1 MRVTRQHRKQKN
13 KKEKSRLAEKG
24 KKEKRAAAQKEKKEK
39 KGPGRRKEKK
49 EKGKRRSQKKMRLEG
64 ADRSRAHFE
73 YARKYAQKGDAM
85 STRKAIAHFGRG
97 MAYGAHASRDARVS
111 NAGPYTYHWK
121 QSHGADYTIDVAE
134 RDGGDSVATIAVT
147 RTSTEPRM
155 EFEASLLSQSHGKKM
170 GCELTRRYVA
180 REVVSVIRYAHKEKL
195 AMSLKKKEKEEGD
208 VKVEFDDSWG
218 ETPLDDSAAWVIAD
232 EGVFERGGCWPRLGN
247 NKENSRPKSE
257 GLLARA
263 MRGLV
268 LKGHK
273 YTPLGDGGN
282 RDHVSFGMIGT
293 VVYTNGWLVAE
304 VEYKGAAVS
313 GNLLSKKKGESPI
326 ASFEYSVP
334 EPSRSRPELYTDVL
348 RFDGFDENNDH
359 TRAYAMLAFTSL
371 IQSLYGKTRLV
382 ELGRDK
388 DEDLSIMQ
396 WVLENAPS
404 AKHRAISVRRMR

>member
-1 MRVTRQHRKQKN
+1 
-13 KKEKSRLAEKG
+13 
-24 KKEKRAAAQKEKKEK
+24 
-39 KGPGRRKEKK
+39 
-49 EKGKRRSQKKMRLEG
+49 MRLEG

-73 YARKYAQKGDAM
+73 YARKYARKGDAM

-97 MAYGAHASRDARVS
+97 MAYGAHASPDARVS

-121 QSHGADYTIDVAE
+121 QSHGESYTIDVAE
-134 RDGGDSVATIAVT
+134 RDGGESVATIAVT
-147 RTSTEPRM
+147 RTGEEPRM
-155 EFEASLLSQSHGKKM
+155 EFEARLEESHGKKM

-180 REVVSVIRYAHKEKL
+180 REVASVIRYAYKETL
-195 AMSLKKKEKEEGD
+195 AMMRLKHTDKEEVD
-208 VKVEFDDSWG
+208 VKVEFDEWWG
-218 ETPLDDSAAWVIAD
+218 DTPLDDSAAWVIAD
-232 EGVFERGGCWPRLGN
+232 EDVSESERCWPRLGGI

-257 GLLARA
+257 GSIVQA

-268 LKGHK
+268 LKGHRG

-282 RDHVSFGMIGT
+282 RNHFSFGMIGT
-293 VVYTNGWLVAE
+293 AVYTNGWLVAR
-304 VEYKGAAVS
+304 VEYKGTVVS
-313 GNLLSKKKGESPI
+313 GNLLDKKKGSRV

-334 EPSRSRPELYTDVL
+334 EASKSRSGLFTNVL
-348 RFDGFDENNDH
+348 RFECSDDRFH

-388 DEDLSIMQ
+388 DEDLSIKQ

-404 AKHRAISVRRMR
+404 AKRSVSSVRSMR